1 VTARTTVPAN
11 ARAVT
16 VTARAT
22 ANATAR
28 ATAATETSNH
38 PSGRLATG
46 GTPMKSLILLA
57 LFGALAFAQ
66 PAALQIQEIRGTIAS
81 VNLVAGNMPSITVNV
96 DGGRRSTVRLGS
108 IRYLIA
114 NDFNPKSG
122 QPVVVRGFPQP
133 GVDLVA
139 ISVELPKTRQKLTLR
154 DEQGRPLWRGG
165 PPPL

>member
-1 VTARTTVPAN
+1 
-11 ARAVT
+11 
-16 VTARAT
+16 
-22 ANATAR
+22 
-28 ATAATETSNH
+28 
-38 PSGRLATG
+38 
-46 GTPMKSLILLA
+46 MKPLTLLT
-57 LFGALAFAQ
+57 LFGALTFAQ
-66 PAALQIQEIRGTIAS
+66 PAAPSIIELRGTIAS

-114 NDFNPKSG
+114 NGFNPKSG
-122 QPVVVRGFPQP
+122 QPVIVRGFAQP

-139 ISVELPKTRQKLTLR
+139 VSVELPKSAQKLTLR

>member
-1 VTARTTVPAN
+1 
-11 ARAVT
+11 
-16 VTARAT
+16 
-22 ANATAR
+22 
-28 ATAATETSNH
+28 
-38 PSGRLATG
+38 
-46 GTPMKSLILLA
+46 MKSLTLLT

-114 NDFNPKSG
+114 HDFNPKSG

-139 ISVELPKTRQKLTLR
+139 ISVELPKTRQNLTLR

-165 PPPL
+165 QPPL